1 MWYHVN
7 NEKFYNLEDFKMKK
21 IKNVLKLMRIKHYL
35 KNILVFIPLIFSSQ
49 LFEWGGVLKTIYG
62 CISFCLIS
70 SAVYI
75 INDIKDV
82 EKDKAHKIK
91 KNRPIASGAISVKEA
106 VILFVIVTAIS
117 LCINIFVI
125 GKLSSVLLVILYLVL
140 NVMYSL
146 GLKNIPIIDVVIL
159 VSGFVIRVIYGAS
172 ITSIEISKWLYLT
185 VMSGSF
191 FMGFGKRRNE
201 IIKQG
206 DEARTV
212 LKYYTKDYLDKF
224 MYACLVLTL
233 MFYSLWSVDATTV
246 AKFGDTMIYTIPLVM
261 IIFMKYCLDIEG
273 DSYGDPV
280 DVITSDKI
288 LMCMV
293 GILAMSM
300 YFLIYVR

>member
-1 MWYHVN
+1 
-7 NEKFYNLEDFKMKK
+7 MKK
-21 IKNVLKLMRIKHYL
+21 LKNILKLMRIKHYL
-35 KNILVFIPLIFSSQ
+35 KNGLIFLPLIFNSQ
-49 LFEWGGVLKTIYG
+49 LFEIKPLLMTFYG
-62 CISFCLIS
+62 FISFCLIS
-70 SAVYI
+70 SAVYV

-82 EKDKAHKIK
+82 EKDRMHKIK
-91 KNRPIASGAISVKEA
+91 KNRPIASGAISIKEA
-106 VILFVIVTAIS
+106 ILLFIVLTISS
-117 LCINIFVI
+117 LCINVFIIKEF
-125 GKLSSVLLVILYLVL
+125 SSILLISLYLIL
-140 NVMYSL
+140 NIMYSL

-206 DEARTV
+206 NDSRAI

-233 MFYSLWSVDATTV
+233 MFYSLWSVDTSTT
-246 AKFGDTMIYTIPLVM
+246 AKFGENMIYTIPLVM

-280 DVITSDKI
+280 DVITSDKV

-293 GILAMSM
+293 GVLAISM
-300 YFLIYVR
+300 YILIYAR

>member
-1 MWYHVN
+1 MWW
-7 NEKFYNLEDFKMKK
+7 EDLRMKK
-21 IKNVLKLMRIKHYL
+21 LKNILKLMRIKHYL
-35 KNILVFIPLIFSSQ
+35 KNGLIFLPLIFNSQ
-49 LFEWGGVLKTIYG
+49 LFEIKPLLMTFYG
-62 CISFCLIS
+62 FISFCLIS
-70 SAVYI
+70 SAVYV

-82 EKDKAHKIK
+82 EKDRMHKIK
-91 KNRPIASGAISVKEA
+91 KNRPIASGAISIKEA
-106 VILFVIVTAIS
+106 ILLFIVLTISS
-117 LCINIFVI
+117 LCINIFI
-125 GKLSSVLLVILYLVL
+125 IKEFSSILLISLYLIL
-140 NVMYSL
+140 NIMCSL

-206 DEARTV
+206 NDSRAV

-233 MFYSLWSVDATTV
+233 MFYSLWSVDTSTT
-246 AKFGDTMIYTIPLVM
+246 AKFGENMIYTIPLVM

-273 DSYGDPV
+273 NSYGDPV

-293 GILAMSM
+293 GILAISM
-300 YFLIYVR
+300 YILIYVR

>member
-1 MWYHVN
+1 
-7 NEKFYNLEDFKMKK
+7 MKK
-21 IKNVLKLMRIKHYL
+21 LKNILKLMRIKHYL
-35 KNILVFIPLIFSSQ
+35 KNGLIFLPLIFNSQ
-49 LFEWGGVLKTIYG
+49 LFEIKPLLMTIYG
-62 CISFCLIS
+62 FISFCLIS
-70 SAVYI
+70 SAVYV

-82 EKDKAHKIK
+82 EKDKMHKIK
-91 KNRPIASGAISVKEA
+91 KNRPIASGAVSIKEA
-106 VILFVIVTAIS
+106 TLLFVVLTISS
-117 LCINIFVI
+117 LCINIFI
-125 GKLSSVLLVILYLVL
+125 IKEFSSIILISLYLIL
-140 NVMYSL
+140 NIIYSL

-206 DEARTV
+206 DDSRTV

-233 MFYSLWSVDATTV
+233 MFYSLWSVDSTTT
-246 AKFGDTMIYTIPLVM
+246 AKFGENMIYTIPVVM
-261 IIFMKYCLDIEG
+261 IIFMKYCLDIER

-280 DVITSDKI
+280 DVITTDKI
-288 LMCMV
+288 LMLMV
-293 GILAMSM
+293 CALAISM
-300 YFLIYVR
+300 YILIYVR

>member
-1 MWYHVN
+1 
-7 NEKFYNLEDFKMKK
+7 MKK
-21 IKNVLKLMRIKHYL
+21 LKNILKLMRIKHYL
-35 KNILVFIPLIFSSQ
+35 KNGLIFLPLIFNSQ
-49 LFEWGGVLKTIYG
+49 LFEKEPLLMTFYG
-62 CISFCLIS
+62 FISFCLIS
-70 SAVYI
+70 SAVYV

-82 EKDKAHKIK
+82 EKDRMHKIK
-91 KNRPIASGAISVKEA
+91 KNRPIASGTISIKEA
-106 VILFVIVTAIS
+106 ILLFIVLTIFS
-117 LCINIFVI
+117 LSINIFI
-125 GKLSSVLLVILYLVL
+125 IKKFSSILLISLYLIL
-140 NVMYSL
+140 NIMYSL

-172 ITSIEISKWLYLT
+172 IMSIEISKWLYLT

-206 DEARTV
+206 NDSRAV

-233 MFYSLWSVDATTV
+233 MFYSLWSVDTSTT
-246 AKFGDTMIYTIPLVM
+246 AKFGENMIYTIPLVM
-261 IIFMKYCLDIEG
+261 IIFMKYSLDIEG
-273 DSYGDPV
+273 NSYGDPV

-293 GILAMSM
+293 GILAISM
-300 YFLIYVR
+300 YILIYVR

>member
-1 MWYHVN
+1 
-7 NEKFYNLEDFKMKK
+7 MKK
-21 IKNVLKLMRIKHYL
+21 LKNILKLMRIKHYL
-35 KNILVFIPLIFSSQ
+35 KNGLIFLPLIFNSQ
-49 LFEWGGVLKTIYG
+49 LFEKKPLLMTFYG
-62 CISFCLIS
+62 FISFCLIS
-70 SAVYI
+70 SAVYV

-82 EKDKAHKIK
+82 EKDRMHKIK
-91 KNRPIASGAISVKEA
+91 KNRLIASGAISIKEA
-106 VILFVIVTAIS
+106 ILLFIVLTIFS
-117 LCINIFVI
+117 LSINIFI
-125 GKLSSVLLVILYLVL
+125 IKKFSSILLISLYLIL
-140 NVMYSL
+140 NIMYSL

-172 ITSIEISKWLYLT
+172 IMSIEISKWLYLT

-206 DEARTV
+206 NDSRAV

-233 MFYSLWSVDATTV
+233 MFYSLWSVDTSTT
-246 AKFGDTMIYTIPLVM
+246 AKFGENMIYTIPLVM

-273 DSYGDPV
+273 NSYGDPV

-293 GILAMSM
+293 GILAISM
-300 YFLIYVR
+300 YILIYVR

>member
-1 MWYHVN
+1 MWW
-7 NEKFYNLEDFKMKK
+7 EDLRMKK
-21 IKNVLKLMRIKHYL
+21 LKNILKLMRIKHYL
-35 KNILVFIPLIFSSQ
+35 KNGLIFLPLIFNSQ
-49 LFEWGGVLKTIYG
+49 LFEIKPLLMTFYG
-62 CISFCLIS
+62 FISFCLIS
-70 SAVYI
+70 SAVYV

-82 EKDKAHKIK
+82 EKDRMHKIK
-91 KNRPIASGAISVKEA
+91 KNRPIASGAISIKEA
-106 VILFVIVTAIS
+106 ILLFIVLTISS
-117 LCINIFVI
+117 LCINIFI
-125 GKLSSVLLVILYLVL
+125 IKEFSSILLISLYLIL
-140 NVMYSL
+140 NIMYSL

-206 DEARTV
+206 NDSRAV

-233 MFYSLWSVDATTV
+233 MFYSLWSVDTSTT
-246 AKFGDTMIYTIPLVM
+246 AKFGENMIYTIPLVM

-273 DSYGDPV
+273 NSYGDPV

-288 LMCMV
+288 LMV
-293 GILAMSM
+293 WLE
-300 YFLIYVR
+300 F

>member
-1 MWYHVN
+1 
-7 NEKFYNLEDFKMKK
+7 MKK
-21 IKNVLKLMRIKHYL
+21 LKNILKLMRIKHYL
-35 KNILVFIPLIFSSQ
+35 KNGLIFLPLIFNSQ
-49 LFEWGGVLKTIYG
+49 LFEKKPLLMTFYG
-62 CISFCLIS
+62 FISFCLIS
-70 SAVYI
+70 SAVYV

-82 EKDKAHKIK
+82 EKDRMHKIK
-91 KNRPIASGAISVKEA
+91 KNRPIASGAISIKEA
-106 VILFVIVTAIS
+106 ILLFIVLIIFS
-117 LCINIFVI
+117 LSINIFI
-125 GKLSSVLLVILYLVL
+125 IKKFSSILLISLYLIL
-140 NVMYSL
+140 NIMYSL

-206 DEARTV
+206 NDSRAV

-233 MFYSLWSVDATTV
+233 MFYSLWSVDTSTT
-246 AKFGDTMIYTIPLVM
+246 AKFGENMIYTIPLVM

-273 DSYGDPV
+273 NSYGDPV

-293 GILAMSM
+293 GILAISM
-300 YFLIYVR
+300 YILIYVR

>member
-1 MWYHVN
+1 MWW
-7 NEKFYNLEDFKMKK
+7 EDLRIKK
-21 IKNVLKLMRIKHYL
+21 LKNILKLMRIKHYL
-35 KNILVFIPLIFSSQ
+35 KNGLIFLPLIFNSQ
-49 LFEWGGVLKTIYG
+49 LFEIKPLLMTFYG
-62 CISFCLIS
+62 FISFCLIS
-70 SAVYI
+70 SAVYV

-82 EKDKAHKIK
+82 EKDRMHKIK
-91 KNRPIASGAISVKEA
+91 KNRPIASGAISIKEA
-106 VILFVIVTAIS
+106 ILLFIVLTISS
-117 LCINIFVI
+117 LCINIFI
-125 GKLSSVLLVILYLVL
+125 IKEFSSILLISLYLIL
-140 NVMYSL
+140 NIMYSL

-206 DEARTV
+206 NDSRAV

-233 MFYSLWSVDATTV
+233 MFYSLWSVDTTTT
-246 AKFGDTMIYTIPLVM
+246 AKFGENMIYTIPLVM

-280 DVITSDKI
+280 DVITSDKV

-293 GILAMSM
+293 GVLAISM
-300 YFLIYVR
+300 YILIYAR

>member
-1 MWYHVN
+1 
-7 NEKFYNLEDFKMKK
+7 
-21 IKNVLKLMRIKHYL
+21 MRIKHYL
-35 KNILVFIPLIFSSQ
+35 KNGLIFLPLIFNSQ
-49 LFEWGGVLKTIYG
+49 LFEIKPLLMTFYG
-62 CISFCLIS
+62 FISFCLIS
-70 SAVYI
+70 SAVYV

-82 EKDKAHKIK
+82 EKDRMHKIK
-91 KNRPIASGAISVKEA
+91 KNRPIASGAISIKEA
-106 VILFVIVTAIS
+106 ILLFIVLTISS
-117 LCINIFVI
+117 LCINIFI
-125 GKLSSVLLVILYLVL
+125 IKEFSSILLISLYLIL
-140 NVMYSL
+140 NIMYSL

-206 DEARTV
+206 NDSRAV

-233 MFYSLWSVDATTV
+233 MFYSLWSVDTSTT
-246 AKFGDTMIYTIPLVM
+246 AKFGENMIYTIPLVM

-273 DSYGDPV
+273 NSYGDPV

-293 GILAMSM
+293 GILAISM
-300 YFLIYVR
+300 YILIYVR

>member
-1 MWYHVN
+1 
-7 NEKFYNLEDFKMKK
+7 MKK
-21 IKNVLKLMRIKHYL
+21 LKNILKLMRIKHYL
-35 KNILVFIPLIFSSQ
+35 KNGLIFLPLIFNSQ
-49 LFEWGGVLKTIYG
+49 LFEKKPLLMTFYG
-62 CISFCLIS
+62 FISFCLIS
-70 SAVYI
+70 SAVYV

-82 EKDKAHKIK
+82 EKDRMHKIK
-91 KNRPIASGAISVKEA
+91 KNRPIASGAISIKEA
-106 VILFVIVTAIS
+106 ILLFIVLIIFS
-117 LCINIFVI
+117 LSINIFI
-125 GKLSSVLLVILYLVL
+125 IKEFSSILLISLYLIL
-140 NVMYSL
+140 NIMYSL

-206 DEARTV
+206 DNSRAV

-233 MFYSLWSVDATTV
+233 MFYSLWSVDTTTT
-246 AKFGDTMIYTIPLVM
+246 AKFGENMIYTIPLVM

-293 GILAMSM
+293 GVLAVSM
-300 YFLIYVR
+300 YILIYAR

>member
-1 MWYHVN
+1 
-7 NEKFYNLEDFKMKK
+7 MKK
-21 IKNVLKLMRIKHYL
+21 LKNILKLMRIKHYL
-35 KNILVFIPLIFSSQ
+35 KNGLIFLPLIFNSQ
-49 LFEWGGVLKTIYG
+49 LFEIKPLLMTIYG
-62 CISFCLIS
+62 FISFCLIS
-70 SAVYI
+70 SAVYV

-82 EKDKAHKIK
+82 EKDKMHKIK
-91 KNRPIASGAISVKEA
+91 KNRPIASGAVSIKEA
-106 VILFVIVTAIS
+106 TLLFVVLTISS
-117 LCINIFVI
+117 LCINIFI
-125 GKLSSVLLVILYLVL
+125 IKEFSSIILISLYLIL
-140 NVMYSL
+140 NIIYSL

-206 DEARTV
+206 DDSRTV

-233 MFYSLWSVDATTV
+233 MFYSLWSVDSTTT
-246 AKFGDTMIYTIPLVM
+246 AKFGENMIYTIPVVM
-261 IIFMKYCLDIEG
+261 IIFMKYCIDIER

-280 DVITSDKI
+280 DVITTDKI
-288 LMCMV
+288 LMLMV
-293 GILAMSM
+293 CALAISM
-300 YFLIYVR
+300 YILIYVR

>member
-1 MWYHVN
+1 
-7 NEKFYNLEDFKMKK
+7 MKK
-21 IKNVLKLMRIKHYL
+21 LKNILKLMRIKHYL
-35 KNILVFIPLIFSSQ
+35 KNGLIFLPLIFNSQ
-49 LFEWGGVLKTIYG
+49 LFEIKPLLMTFYG
-62 CISFCLIS
+62 FISFCLIS
-70 SAVYI
+70 SAVYV

-82 EKDKAHKIK
+82 EKDRMHKIK
-91 KNRPIASGAISVKEA
+91 KNRPIASGAKSIKEA
-106 VILFVIVTAIS
+106 ILLFIVLTISS
-117 LCINIFVI
+117 LCINIFI
-125 GKLSSVLLVILYLVL
+125 IKEFSSILLISLYLIL
-140 NVMYSL
+140 NIMYSL

-185 VMSGSF
+185 AMSGSF

-206 DEARTV
+206 NDSRAV

-233 MFYSLWSVDATTV
+233 MFYSLWSVDTTTT
-246 AKFGDTMIYTIPLVM
+246 AKFGENMIYTIPLVM

-280 DVITSDKI
+280 DVITSDKV

-293 GILAMSM
+293 GVLAISM
-300 YFLIYVR
+300 YILIYAR

>member
-1 MWYHVN
+1 
-7 NEKFYNLEDFKMKK
+7 MKK
-21 IKNVLKLMRIKHYL
+21 LKNILKLMRIKHYL
-35 KNILVFIPLIFSSQ
+35 KNGLIFLPLIFNSQ
-49 LFEWGGVLKTIYG
+49 LFEIKPLLMTFYG
-62 CISFCLIS
+62 FISFCLIS
-70 SAVYI
+70 SAVYV

-82 EKDKAHKIK
+82 EKDRMHKIK
-91 KNRPIASGAISVKEA
+91 KNRPIASGAISIKEA
-106 VILFVIVTAIS
+106 ILLFIVLTISS
-117 LCINIFVI
+117 LCINIFI
-125 GKLSSVLLVILYLVL
+125 IKEFSSILLISLYLIL
-140 NVMYSL
+140 NIMYSL

-172 ITSIEISKWLYLT
+172 ISSIEISKWLYLT

-206 DEARTV
+206 NDSRAV

-233 MFYSLWSVDATTV
+233 MFYSLWSVDTSTT
-246 AKFGDTMIYTIPLVM
+246 AKFGENMIYTIPLVM

-273 DSYGDPV
+273 NSYGDPV

-293 GILAMSM
+293 GILAISM
-300 YFLIYVR
+300 YILIYVR

>member
-1 MWYHVN
+1 
-7 NEKFYNLEDFKMKK
+7 MKK
-21 IKNVLKLMRIKHYL
+21 LKNILKLMRIKHYL
-35 KNILVFIPLIFSSQ
+35 KNGLIFLPLIFNSQ
-49 LFEWGGVLKTIYG
+49 LFEKEPLLMTFYG
-62 CISFCLIS
+62 FISFCLIS
-70 SAVYI
+70 SAVYV

-82 EKDKAHKIK
+82 EKDRMHKIK
-91 KNRPIASGAISVKEA
+91 KNRPIASGAISIKEA
-106 VILFVIVTAIS
+106 ILLFIVLTIFS
-117 LCINIFVI
+117 LSINIFI
-125 GKLSSVLLVILYLVL
+125 IKKFSSILLISLYLIL
-140 NVMYSL
+140 NIMYSL

-172 ITSIEISKWLYLT
+172 IMSIEISKWLYLT

-206 DEARTV
+206 NDSRSV

-233 MFYSLWSVDATTV
+233 MFYSLWSVDTSTT
-246 AKFGDTMIYTIPLVM
+246 AKFGENMIYTIPLVM

-273 DSYGDPV
+273 NSYGDPV

-293 GILAMSM
+293 GILAISM
-300 YFLIYVR
+300 YILIYVR

>member
-1 MWYHVN
+1 
-7 NEKFYNLEDFKMKK
+7 MKK
-21 IKNVLKLMRIKHYL
+21 LKNILKLMRIKHYL
-35 KNILVFIPLIFSSQ
+35 KNGLIFLPLIFNSQ
-49 LFEWGGVLKTIYG
+49 LFEIKPLLMTFYG
-62 CISFCLIS
+62 FISFCLIS
-70 SAVYI
+70 SAVYV

-82 EKDKAHKIK
+82 EKDRMHKIK
-91 KNRPIASGAISVKEA
+91 KNRPIASGAISIKEA
-106 VILFVIVTAIS
+106 ILLFIVLTISS
-117 LCINIFVI
+117 LCINIFI
-125 GKLSSVLLVILYLVL
+125 IKEFSSILLISLYLIL
-140 NVMYSL
+140 NIKYSL

-172 ITSIEISKWLYLT
+172 ITSIEISKQLYLT

-206 DEARTV
+206 NDSRAV

-233 MFYSLWSVDATTV
+233 MFYSLWSVDTSTT
-246 AKFGDTMIYTIPLVM
+246 AKFGENMIYTIPLVM

-273 DSYGDPV
+273 NSYGDPV

-293 GILAMSM
+293 GILAISM
-300 YFLIYVR
+300 YILIYVR

>member
-1 MWYHVN
+1 MWW
-7 NEKFYNLEDFKMKK
+7 EDLRMKK
-21 IKNVLKLMRIKHYL
+21 LKNILKLMRIKHYL
-35 KNILVFIPLIFSSQ
+35 KNGLIFLTLIFNSQ
-49 LFEWGGVLKTIYG
+49 LFEIKPLLMTFYG
-62 CISFCLIS
+62 FISFCLIS
-70 SAVYI
+70 SAVYV

-82 EKDKAHKIK
+82 EKDRMHKIK
-91 KNRPIASGAISVKEA
+91 KNRPIASGAISIKEA
-106 VILFVIVTAIS
+106 ILLFIVLTISS
-117 LCINIFVI
+117 LCINIFI
-125 GKLSSVLLVILYLVL
+125 IKEFSSILLISLYLIL
-140 NVMYSL
+140 NIMYSL

-206 DEARTV
+206 NDSRAV

-233 MFYSLWSVDATTV
+233 MFYSLWSVDTSTT
-246 AKFGDTMIYTIPLVM
+246 AKFGENMIYTIPLVM

-273 DSYGDPV
+273 NSYGDPV

-293 GILAMSM
+293 GILAISM
-300 YFLIYVR
+300 YILIYVR

>member
-1 MWYHVN
+1 
-7 NEKFYNLEDFKMKK
+7 MKK
-21 IKNVLKLMRIKHYL
+21 LKNILKLMRIKHYL
-35 KNILVFIPLIFSSQ
+35 KNGLIFLPLIFNSQ
-49 LFEWGGVLKTIYG
+49 LFEIKPLLMTFYG
-62 CISFCLIS
+62 FISFCLIS
-70 SAVYI
+70 SAVYV
-75 INDIKDV
+75 INDIKYV
-82 EKDKAHKIK
+82 EKDRMHKIK
-91 KNRPIASGAISVKEA
+91 KNRPIASGAISIKEA
-106 VILFVIVTAIS
+106 ILLFIVLTISS
-117 LCINIFVI
+117 LCINIFI
-125 GKLSSVLLVILYLVL
+125 IKEFSSILLISLYLIL
-140 NVMYSL
+140 NIMYSL

-185 VMSGSF
+185 AMSGSF

-206 DEARTV
+206 NDSRAV

-233 MFYSLWSVDATTV
+233 MFYSLWSVDTTTT
-246 AKFGDTMIYTIPLVM
+246 AKFGENMIYTIPLVM

-280 DVITSDKI
+280 DVITSDKV

-293 GILAMSM
+293 GVLAISM
-300 YFLIYVR
+300 YILIYAR

>member
-1 MWYHVN
+1 
-7 NEKFYNLEDFKMKK
+7 
-21 IKNVLKLMRIKHYL
+21 MRIKHYL
-35 KNILVFIPLIFSSQ
+35 KNGLIFLPLIFNSQ
-49 LFEWGGVLKTIYG
+49 LFEIKPLLMTFYG
-62 CISFCLIS
+62 FISFCLIS
-70 SAVYI
+70 SAVYV

-82 EKDKAHKIK
+82 EKDRMHKIK
-91 KNRPIASGAISVKEA
+91 KNRPIASGAISIKEA
-106 VILFVIVTAIS
+106 ILLFIVLTISS
-117 LCINIFVI
+117 LCINIFI
-125 GKLSSVLLVILYLVL
+125 IKEFSSILLISLYLIL
-140 NVMYSL
+140 NIMYSL

-172 ITSIEISKWLYLT
+172 ISSIEISKWLYLT

-206 DEARTV
+206 NDSRAV

-233 MFYSLWSVDATTV
+233 MFYSLWSVDTSTT
-246 AKFGDTMIYTIPLVM
+246 AKFGENMIYTIPLVM

-273 DSYGDPV
+273 NSYGDPV

-293 GILAMSM
+293 GILAISM
-300 YFLIYVR
+300 YILIYVR

>member
-1 MWYHVN
+1 
-7 NEKFYNLEDFKMKK
+7 MKK
-21 IKNVLKLMRIKHYL
+21 LKNILKLMRIKHYL
-35 KNILVFIPLIFSSQ
+35 KNGLIFLPLIFNSQ
-49 LFEWGGVLKTIYG
+49 LFEKKPLLMTFYG
-62 CISFCLIS
+62 FISFCLIS
-70 SAVYI
+70 SAVYD

-82 EKDKAHKIK
+82 EKDRMHKIK
-91 KNRPIASGAISVKEA
+91 KNRPIASGAISIKEA
-106 VILFVIVTAIS
+106 ILLFIVLIIFS
-117 LCINIFVI
+117 LSINIFI
-125 GKLSSVLLVILYLVL
+125 IKKFSSILLISLYLIL
-140 NVMYSL
+140 NIMYSL

-172 ITSIEISKWLYLT
+172 IMSIEISKWLYLT

-206 DEARTV
+206 NDSRAV

-233 MFYSLWSVDATTV
+233 MFYSLWSVDTSTT
-246 AKFGDTMIYTIPLVM
+246 AKFGENMIYTIPLVM

-273 DSYGDPV
+273 NSYGDPV

-293 GILAMSM
+293 GILAISM
-300 YFLIYVR
+300 YILIYVR

>member
-1 MWYHVN
+1 MWW
-7 NEKFYNLEDFKMKK
+7 EDLRMKK
-21 IKNVLKLMRIKHYL
+21 LKNILKLMRIKHYL
-35 KNILVFIPLIFSSQ
+35 KNGLIFLPLIFNSQ
-49 LFEWGGVLKTIYG
+49 LFEIKPLLMTFYG
-62 CISFCLIS
+62 FISFCLIS
-70 SAVYI
+70 SAVYV

-82 EKDKAHKIK
+82 EKDRMHKIK
-91 KNRPIASGAISVKEA
+91 KNRPIASGAISIKEA
-106 VILFVIVTAIS
+106 ILLFIVLTISS
-117 LCINIFVI
+117 LCINIFI
-125 GKLSSVLLVILYLVL
+125 IKEFSSILLISLYLIL
-140 NVMYSL
+140 NIMYSL

-206 DEARTV
+206 NDSRAV

-233 MFYSLWSVDATTV
+233 MFYSLWSVDTSTT
-246 AKFGDTMIYTIPLVM
+246 AKFGENMIYTIPLVM

-273 DSYGDPV
+273 NSYGDPV

-293 GILAMSM
+293 GILAISM
-300 YFLIYVR
+300 YILIYLR

>member
-1 MWYHVN
+1 
-7 NEKFYNLEDFKMKK
+7 MKK
-21 IKNVLKLMRIKHYL
+21 LKNILKLMRIKHYL
-35 KNILVFIPLIFSSQ
+35 KNGLIFLPLIFNSQ
-49 LFEWGGVLKTIYG
+49 LFEIKPLLMTFYG
-62 CISFCLIS
+62 FISFCLIS
-70 SAVYI
+70 SAVYV

-82 EKDKAHKIK
+82 EKDRMHKIK
-91 KNRPIASGAISVKEA
+91 KNRPIASGAISIKEA
-106 VILFVIVTAIS
+106 ILLFIVLTISS
-117 LCINIFVI
+117 LCINIFI
-125 GKLSSVLLVILYLVL
+125 IKEFGSILLISLYLIL
-140 NVMYSL
+140 NIMYSL

-206 DEARTV
+206 NDSRAV

-233 MFYSLWSVDATTV
+233 MFYSLWSVDTSTT
-246 AKFGDTMIYTIPLVM
+246 AKFGENMIYTIPLVM

-273 DSYGDPV
+273 NSYGDPV

-293 GILAMSM
+293 GILAISM
-300 YFLIYVR
+300 YILIYVR

>member
-1 MWYHVN
+1 
-7 NEKFYNLEDFKMKK
+7 
-21 IKNVLKLMRIKHYL
+21 MRIKHYL
-35 KNILVFIPLIFSSQ
+35 KNGLIFLPLIFNSQ
-49 LFEWGGVLKTIYG
+49 LFEKKPLLMTFYG
-62 CISFCLIS
+62 FISFCLIS
-70 SAVYI
+70 SAVYV

-82 EKDKAHKIK
+82 EKDRMHKIK
-91 KNRPIASGAISVKEA
+91 KNRPIASGAISIKEA
-106 VILFVIVTAIS
+106 ILLFIVLTIFS
-117 LCINIFVI
+117 LSINIFI
-125 GKLSSVLLVILYLVL
+125 IKKFSSILLISLYLIL
-140 NVMYSL
+140 NIMYSL

-172 ITSIEISKWLYLT
+172 IMSIEISKWLYLT

-206 DEARTV
+206 NDSRAV

-233 MFYSLWSVDATTV
+233 MFYSLWSVDTSTT
-246 AKFGDTMIYTIPLVM
+246 AKFGENMIYTIPLVM

-273 DSYGDPV
+273 NSYGDPV

-293 GILAMSM
+293 GILAISM
-300 YFLIYVR
+300 YILIYVR

>member
-1 MWYHVN
+1 
-7 NEKFYNLEDFKMKK
+7 MKK
-21 IKNVLKLMRIKHYL
+21 LKNILKLMRIKHYL
-35 KNILVFIPLIFSSQ
+35 KNGLIFLPLIFNSQ
-49 LFEWGGVLKTIYG
+49 LFEIKPLLMTFYG
-62 CISFCLIS
+62 FISFCLIS
-70 SAVYI
+70 SAVYV

-82 EKDKAHKIK
+82 EKDRMHKIK
-91 KNRPIASGAISVKEA
+91 KNRPIASGAISIKEA
-106 VILFVIVTAIS
+106 ILLFIVLTISS
-117 LCINIFVI
+117 LCINIFI
-125 GKLSSVLLVILYLVL
+125 IKEFSSILLISLYLIL
-140 NVMYSL
+140 NIMYSL

-191 FMGFGKRRNE
+191 FMGFGKRRDE

-206 DEARTV
+206 NDSRAV

-233 MFYSLWSVDATTV
+233 MFYSLWSVDTSTT
-246 AKFGDTMIYTIPLVM
+246 AKFGENMIYTIPLVM

-273 DSYGDPV
+273 NSYGDPV

-293 GILAMSM
+293 GILAISM
-300 YFLIYVR
+300 YILIYVR

>member
-1 MWYHVN
+1 MWW
-7 NEKFYNLEDFKMKK
+7 EDLRMKK
-21 IKNVLKLMRIKHYL
+21 LKNILKLMRIKHYL
-35 KNILVFIPLIFSSQ
+35 KNGLIFLPLIFNSQ
-49 LFEWGGVLKTIYG
+49 LFEIKPLLMTFYG
-62 CISFCLIS
+62 FISFCLIS
-70 SAVYI
+70 SAVYV

-82 EKDKAHKIK
+82 EKDRMHKIK
-91 KNRPIASGAISVKEA
+91 KNRPIASGAISIKEA
-106 VILFVIVTAIS
+106 ILLFIVLTISS
-117 LCINIFVI
+117 LCINIFI
-125 GKLSSVLLVILYLVL
+125 IKEFSSILLISLYLIL
-140 NVMYSL
+140 NIMYSL

-191 FMGFGKRRNE
+191 FMRFGKRRNE

-206 DEARTV
+206 NDSRAV

-233 MFYSLWSVDATTV
+233 MFYSLWSVDTSTT
-246 AKFGDTMIYTIPLVM
+246 AKFGENMIYTIPLVM

-273 DSYGDPV
+273 NSYGDPV

-293 GILAMSM
+293 GILAISM
-300 YFLIYVR
+300 YILIYVR

>member
-1 MWYHVN
+1 MWW
-7 NEKFYNLEDFKMKK
+7 EDLRMKK
-21 IKNVLKLMRIKHYL
+21 LKNILKLMRIKHYL
-35 KNILVFIPLIFSSQ
+35 KNGLIFLPLIFNSQ
-49 LFEWGGVLKTIYG
+49 LFEIKPLLMTFYG
-62 CISFCLIS
+62 FISFCLIS
-70 SAVYI
+70 SAVYV

-82 EKDKAHKIK
+82 EKDRMHKIK
-91 KNRPIASGAISVKEA
+91 KNRPIASGAISIKEA
-106 VILFVIVTAIS
+106 ILLFIVLTISS
-117 LCINIFVI
+117 LCINIFI
-125 GKLSSVLLVILYLVL
+125 IKEFSSILLISLYLIL
-140 NVMYSL
+140 NIMYSL

-185 VMSGSF
+185 AMSGSF

-206 DEARTV
+206 NDSRAV

-233 MFYSLWSVDATTV
+233 MFYSLWSVDTTTT
-246 AKFGDTMIYTIPLVM
+246 AKFGENMIYTIPLVM

-280 DVITSDKI
+280 DVITSDKV

-293 GILAMSM
+293 GVLAISM
-300 YFLIYVR
+300 YILIYAR

>member
-1 MWYHVN
+1 
-7 NEKFYNLEDFKMKK
+7 MKK
-21 IKNVLKLMRIKHYL
+21 LKNILKLMRIKHYL
-35 KNILVFIPLIFSSQ
+35 KNGLIFLPLIFNSQ
-49 LFEWGGVLKTIYG
+49 LFEIKPLLMTFYG
-62 CISFCLIS
+62 FISFCLIS
-70 SAVYI
+70 SAVYV

-82 EKDKAHKIK
+82 EKDRMHKIK
-91 KNRPIASGAISVKEA
+91 KNRPIASGAISIKEA
-106 VILFVIVTAIS
+106 ILLFIVLTISS
-117 LCINIFVI
+117 LCINIFI
-125 GKLSSVLLVILYLVL
+125 IKEFSSILLISLYLIL
-140 NVMYSL
+140 NIMYSL

-191 FMGFGKRRNE
+191 FMGFGKRRKE

-206 DEARTV
+206 NDSRAV

-233 MFYSLWSVDATTV
+233 MFYSLWSVDTSTT
-246 AKFGDTMIYTIPLVM
+246 AKFGENMIYTIPLVM

-273 DSYGDPV
+273 NSYGDPV

-293 GILAMSM
+293 GILAISM
-300 YFLIYVR
+300 YILIYVR

>member
-1 MWYHVN
+1 
-7 NEKFYNLEDFKMKK
+7 MKK
-21 IKNVLKLMRIKHYL
+21 LKNIIKLMRIKHYL
-35 KNILVFIPLIFSSQ
+35 KNGLIFLPLIFNSQ
-49 LFEWGGVLKTIYG
+49 LFEKKPLLMTFYG
-62 CISFCLIS
+62 FISFCLIS
-70 SAVYI
+70 SAVYV

-82 EKDKAHKIK
+82 EKDRMHKIK
-91 KNRPIASGAISVKEA
+91 KNRPIASGAISIKEA
-106 VILFVIVTAIS
+106 ILLFIVLTIFS
-117 LCINIFVI
+117 LSINIFI
-125 GKLSSVLLVILYLVL
+125 IKKFSSILLISLYLIL
-140 NVMYSL
+140 NIMYSL

-172 ITSIEISKWLYLT
+172 IMSIEISKWLYLT

-206 DEARTV
+206 NDSRAV

-233 MFYSLWSVDATTV
+233 MFYSLWSVDTSTT
-246 AKFGDTMIYTIPLVM
+246 AKFGENMIYTIPLVM

-273 DSYGDPV
+273 NSYGDPV

-293 GILAMSM
+293 GILAISM
-300 YFLIYVR
+300 YILIYVR

>member
-1 MWYHVN
+1 MW
-7 NEKFYNLEDFKMKK
+7 LEDLRMKK
-21 IKNVLKLMRIKHYL
+21 LKNILKLMRIKHYL
-35 KNILVFIPLIFSSQ
+35 KNGLIFLPLIFNSQ
-49 LFEWGGVLKTIYG
+49 LFEIKPLLMTIYG
-62 CISFCLIS
+62 FISFCLIS
-70 SAVYI
+70 SAVYV

-82 EKDKAHKIK
+82 EKDRMHKIK
-91 KNRPIASGAISVKEA
+91 KNRPIASGAVSIKEA
-106 VILFVIVTAIS
+106 ILLFIVLTISS
-117 LCINIFVI
+117 LCINIFI
-125 GKLSSVLLVILYLVL
+125 IKEFSSIILISLYLIL
-140 NVMYSL
+140 NIIYSL

-206 DEARTV
+206 DDSRAV

-233 MFYSLWSVDATTV
+233 MFYSLWSVDATTT
-246 AKFGDTMIYTIPLVM
+246 AKFGENMIYTIPVVM
-261 IIFMKYCLDIEG
+261 IIFMKYCLDIER

-293 GILAMSM
+293 GVLAISM
-300 YFLIYVR
+300 YILIYVR

>member
-1 MWYHVN
+1 
-7 NEKFYNLEDFKMKK
+7 MKK
-21 IKNVLKLMRIKHYL
+21 LKNILKLMRIKHYL
-35 KNILVFIPLIFSSQ
+35 KNGLIFLPLIFNSQ
-49 LFEWGGVLKTIYG
+49 LFEIKPLLMTIYG
-62 CISFCLIS
+62 FISFCLIS
-70 SAVYI
+70 SAVYV

-82 EKDKAHKIK
+82 EKDRMHKIK
-91 KNRPIASGAISVKEA
+91 KNRPIASGAVSIKEA
-106 VILFVIVTAIS
+106 ILLFIVLTISS
-117 LCINIFVI
+117 LCINIFI
-125 GKLSSVLLVILYLVL
+125 IKEFSSILLISLYLIL
-140 NVMYSL
+140 NIMYSL

-159 VSGFVIRVIYGAS
+159 VSGFVIRVIYGAN
-172 ITSIEISKWLYLT
+172 IMSIEISKWLYLT

-206 DEARTV
+206 NDSRAV

-233 MFYSLWSVDATTV
+233 MFYSLWSVDTSTT
-246 AKFGDTMIYTIPLVM
+246 AKFGENMIYTIPLVM

-273 DSYGDPV
+273 NSYGDPV

-293 GILAMSM
+293 GVLAISM
-300 YFLIYVR
+300 YILIYVRY

>member
-1 MWYHVN
+1 
-7 NEKFYNLEDFKMKK
+7 MKK
-21 IKNVLKLMRIKHYL
+21 LKNILKLMRIKHYL
-35 KNILVFIPLIFSSQ
+35 KNGLIFLPLIFNSQ
-49 LFEWGGVLKTIYG
+49 LFEKEPLLMTFYG
-62 CISFCLIS
+62 FISFCLIS
-70 SAVYI
+70 SAVYV

-82 EKDKAHKIK
+82 EKDRMHKIK
-91 KNRPIASGAISVKEA
+91 KNRPIASGAISIKEA
-106 VILFVIVTAIS
+106 ILLFIVLTIFS
-117 LCINIFVI
+117 LSINIFI
-125 GKLSSVLLVILYLVL
+125 IKKFSSILLISLYLIL
-140 NVMYSL
+140 NIMYSL

-159 VSGFVIRVIYGAS
+159 VSGFVIRVIYGAN
-172 ITSIEISKWLYLT
+172 IMSIEISKWLYLT

-206 DEARTV
+206 NDSRAV

-233 MFYSLWSVDATTV
+233 MFYSLWSVDTSTT
-246 AKFGDTMIYTIPLVM
+246 AKFGENMIYTIPLVM

-273 DSYGDPV
+273 NSYGDPV

-293 GILAMSM
+293 GILAISM
-300 YFLIYVR
+300 YILIYVR

>member
-1 MWYHVN
+1 
-7 NEKFYNLEDFKMKK
+7 MKK
-21 IKNVLKLMRIKHYL
+21 LKNILKLMRIKHYL
-35 KNILVFIPLIFSSQ
+35 KNGLIFLPLIFNSQ
-49 LFEWGGVLKTIYG
+49 LFEIKPLLMTFYG
-62 CISFCLIS
+62 FISFCLIS
-70 SAVYI
+70 SAVYV

-82 EKDKAHKIK
+82 EKDRMHKIK
-91 KNRPIASGAISVKEA
+91 KNRPIASGAISIKEA
-106 VILFVIVTAIS
+106 ILLFIVLTIFS
-117 LCINIFVI
+117 LSINIFI
-125 GKLSSVLLVILYLVL
+125 IKKFSSILLISLYLIL
-140 NVMYSL
+140 NIMYSL

-172 ITSIEISKWLYLT
+172 IMSIEISKWLYLT

-206 DEARTV
+206 NDSRAV

-233 MFYSLWSVDATTV
+233 MFYSLWSVDTSTT
-246 AKFGDTMIYTIPLVM
+246 AKFGENMIYTIPLVM

-273 DSYGDPV
+273 NSYGDPV

-293 GILAMSM
+293 GILAISM
-300 YFLIYVR
+300 YILIYVR

>member
-1 MWYHVN
+1 
-7 NEKFYNLEDFKMKK
+7 MKK
-21 IKNVLKLMRIKHYL
+21 LKNILKLMRIKHYL
-35 KNILVFIPLIFSSQ
+35 KNGLIFLPLIFNSQ
-49 LFEWGGVLKTIYG
+49 LFEIKPLLMTFYG
-62 CISFCLIS
+62 FISFCLIS
-70 SAVYI
+70 SAVYV

-82 EKDKAHKIK
+82 EKDRMHKIK
-91 KNRPIASGAISVKEA
+91 KNRPIASGAISIKEA
-106 VILFVIVTAIS
+106 ILLFIVLTISS
-117 LCINIFVI
+117 LCINIFI
-125 GKLSSVLLVILYLVL
+125 IKEFSSILLISLYLIL
-140 NVMYSL
+140 NIMYSL

-185 VMSGSF
+185 AMSGSF

-206 DEARTV
+206 NDSRAV

-233 MFYSLWSVDATTV
+233 MFYSLWSVDTTTT
-246 AKFGDTMIYTIPLVM
+246 AKFGENMIYTIPLVM

-280 DVITSDKI
+280 DVITSDKV

-293 GILAMSM
+293 GVLAISM
-300 YFLIYVR
+300 YILIYAR

>member
-1 MWYHVN
+1 MWW
-7 NEKFYNLEDFKMKK
+7 EDLRMKK
-21 IKNVLKLMRIKHYL
+21 LKNILKLMRIKHYL
-35 KNILVFIPLIFSSQ
+35 KNGLIFLPLIFNSQ
-49 LFEWGGVLKTIYG
+49 LFEIKPLLMTFYG
-62 CISFCLIS
+62 FISFCLIS
-70 SAVYI
+70 SAVYV

-82 EKDKAHKIK
+82 EKDRMHKIK
-91 KNRPIASGAISVKEA
+91 KNWPIASGAISIKEA
-106 VILFVIVTAIS
+106 ILLFIVLTISS
-117 LCINIFVI
+117 LCINIFI
-125 GKLSSVLLVILYLVL
+125 IKEFSSILLISLYLIL
-140 NVMYSL
+140 NIMYSL

-206 DEARTV
+206 NDSRAV

-233 MFYSLWSVDATTV
+233 MFYSLWSVDTTTT
-246 AKFGDTMIYTIPLVM
+246 AKFGENMIYTIPLVM

-280 DVITSDKI
+280 DVITSDKV

-293 GILAMSM
+293 GVLAISM
-300 YFLIYVR
+300 YILIYAR

>member
-1 MWYHVN
+1 MW
-7 NEKFYNLEDFKMKK
+7 LEDLRMKK
-21 IKNVLKLMRIKHYL
+21 LKNILKLMRIKHYL
-35 KNILVFIPLIFSSQ
+35 KNGLIFLPLIFNSQ
-49 LFEWGGVLKTIYG
+49 LFEIKPLLMTIYG
-62 CISFCLIS
+62 FISFCLIS
-70 SAVYI
+70 SAVYV

-82 EKDKAHKIK
+82 EKDKMHKIK
-91 KNRPIASGAISVKEA
+91 KNRPIASGAVSIKEA
-106 VILFVIVTAIS
+106 TLLFVVLTISS
-117 LCINIFVI
+117 LCINIFI
-125 GKLSSVLLVILYLVL
+125 IKEFSSIILISLYLIL
-140 NVMYSL
+140 NIIYSL

-206 DEARTV
+206 DDSRTV

-233 MFYSLWSVDATTV
+233 MFYSLWSVDSTTT
-246 AKFGDTMIYTIPLVM
+246 AKFGENMIYTIPVVM
-261 IIFMKYCLDIEG
+261 IIFMKYCLDIER

-280 DVITSDKI
+280 DVITTDKI
-288 LMCMV
+288 LMLMV
-293 GILAMSM
+293 CALAISM
-300 YFLIYVR
+300 YILIYVR

>member
-1 MWYHVN
+1 
-7 NEKFYNLEDFKMKK
+7 MKK
-21 IKNVLKLMRIKHYL
+21 LKNILKLMRIKHYL
-35 KNILVFIPLIFSSQ
+35 KNGLIFLPLIFNSQ
-49 LFEWGGVLKTIYG
+49 LFEKKPLLMTFYG
-62 CISFCLIS
+62 FISFCLIS
-70 SAVYI
+70 SAVYV

-82 EKDKAHKIK
+82 EKDRMHKIK
-91 KNRPIASGAISVKEA
+91 KNRPIASGAISIKEA
-106 VILFVIVTAIS
+106 ILLFIVLTIFS
-117 LCINIFVI
+117 LSINIFI
-125 GKLSSVLLVILYLVL
+125 IKKFSSILLISLYLIL
-140 NVMYSL
+140 NIMYSL

-172 ITSIEISKWLYLT
+172 IMSIEISKWLYLT

-206 DEARTV
+206 NDSRAV

-233 MFYSLWSVDATTV
+233 MFYSLWSVDTSTT
-246 AKFGDTMIYTIPLVM
+246 AKFGENMIYTIPLVM

-273 DSYGDPV
+273 NSYGDPV

-293 GILAMSM
+293 GILAISM
-300 YFLIYVR
+300 YILIYMR